1 MKPFFDLWLTKVLQ
15 ELPPHTSFYTERCA
29 AYHALQDPA
38 FRKKQNE
45 AYSYVPLQELLD
57 GCTRQ
62 PYQAQI
68 AVAQAL
74 TVPPLPYNG
83 VAHTITFVNGTWIP
97 THPTVGTIHPTL
109 QLRRL
114 SALSPIQQAETIQR
128 YLPDLTQS
136 EDFLAALHT
145 LLAQETY
152 LLDIPPHTQID
163 GTIVIQHVLTE
174 GNAYV
179 APQLIV
185 TVGQESQATMVE
197 HWTGPGASVAHPL
210 VHITLAEA
218 AKLTYHTLH
227 TQSTPCSHLYQLHCN
242 QQTNS
247 TFVHHAFSFGSR
259 LLRLNATV
267 QLQGQHTSTN
277 LYGLYAPN
285 TNEKVDQ
292 RICVQHHFP
301 ESCSMQHYKGVV
313 GKQATGVFRGKTY
326 VSPEAQQT
334 NAYQTNQALLLSEEA
349 HHYAKPQLEI
359 YADAVKCSHGATA
372 GQLDPEHIFYLQA
385 RGIHPIQAKQLLL
398 EAFGKEIICTVE
410 AVDVRT
416 YIQEKLY
423 ERLTYML
430 Q

>member
-1 MKPFFDLWLTKVLQ
+1 MKSSFDTWLTKVVQ
-15 ELPPHTSFYTERCA
+15 ELSPDTPFHTERRS
-29 AYHALQDPA
+29 AYHALQNPA

-57 GCTRQ
+57 ACTRQ
-62 PYQAQI
+62 PYPAQA
-68 AVAQAL
+68 AVAKAP
-74 TVPPLPYNG
+74 TPPHLPYNHT
-83 VAHTITFVNGTWIP
+83 AHTITFVNGIWAPTQAAVGP
-97 THPTVGTIHPTL
+97 THPKI

-114 SALSPIQQAETIQR
+114 NELSPAKQAETIQR
-128 YLPDLTQS
+128 YLPDLTQT
-136 EDFLAALHT
+136 EDFLATLHI

-152 LLDIPPHTQID
+152 LLDIPPHTHID
-163 GTIVIQHVLTE
+163 GTIVIQHLLTE

-179 APQLIV
+179 APQLIA
-185 TVGQESQATMVE
+185 TIGQASQATIVE
-197 HWTGPGASVAHPL
+197 HWTGSGASVAHPL

-227 TQSTPCSHLYQLHCN
+227 TQTTPCSHLYQLHCN
-242 QQTNS
+242 QQASS
-247 TFVHHAFSFGSR
+247 TFVHHAFSFGPR

-267 QLQGQHTSTN
+267 HLQGQHTATN
-277 LYGLYAPN
+277 LYGLYAPD
-285 TNEKVDQ
+285 TNEKVDHQ
-292 RICVQHHFP
+292 VCIRHHFP
-301 ESCSMQHYKGVV
+301 ASCSTQHYKGMV
-313 GKQATGVFRGKTY
+313 GKQATGVFCGKTY
-326 VSPEAQQT
+326 VSPVAQQT

-372 GQLDPEHIFYLQA
+372 GQLDPEHIFYLQT
-385 RGIHPIQAKQLLL
+385 RGINPIQAKQLLL

-410 AVDVRT
+410 TVDVRA
-416 YIQEKLY
+416 YIQEKLC